1 MTEKRGII
9 AVERGVVSESA
20 DVADLDRLFAL
31 SYHFLCDQQTV
42 VHHIYVRGL
51 VQLTLEQTE
60 KIALAY
66 E

>member
-31 SYHFLCDQQTV
+31 SYHFLCDEQTF
-42 VHHIYVRGL
+42 VHNIFFRCL